1 LLRNWIIEYFNNS
14 KEQLYLTIMDILT
27 DNNLEEIMEE
37 VKNMGMAKLS
47 EDNMNF
53 LMDAVKK
60 FELDKKF
67 TDKGIEQ
74 GIEQGRQDELL
85 KTVTKQLTKKFG
97 ILPSDIKEKLDRAD
111 IQKLEIITDGIFDF
125 SSLDEAVSHL

>member
-1 LLRNWIIEYFNNS
+1 MI
-14 KEQLYLTIMDILT
+14 KDILT

-60 FELDKKF
+60 FELDKMF

-74 GIEQGRQDELL
+74 GRQNELL

-111 IQKLEIITDGIFDF
+111 IQKLEIITDGIFEF
-125 SSLDEAVSHL
+125 SSLNEAVSHL

>member
-1 LLRNWIIEYFNNS
+1 
-14 KEQLYLTIMDILT
+14 MDILT

>member
-1 LLRNWIIEYFNNS
+1 
-14 KEQLYLTIMDILT
+14 MDILT

-60 FELDKKF
+60 FELDKMF

-74 GIEQGRQDELL
+74 GRQNELL
-85 KTVTKQLTKKFG
+85 KTVTKQLYFPREQISYLK
-97 ILPSDIKEKLDRAD
+97 LLLSPLIKNF
-111 IQKLEIITDGIFDF
+111 TC
-125 SSLDEAVSHL
+125 

>member
-1 LLRNWIIEYFNNS
+1 
-14 KEQLYLTIMDILT
+14 MDILT

-60 FELDKKF
+60 FELDKMF

-74 GIEQGRQDELL
+74 GMQQGIEQGRQNELL

-97 ILPSDIKEKLDRAD
+97 ILPSDIKEKLDRAA